1 MNTEKLVIIQPE
13 KLYPLV
19 ITVDRDDGSQGT
31 VSVVWNKDTARMEL
45 EVYNAELD
53 QAAKVL
59 FNYVIDYIETWQEQ
73 FHLDA
78 LAYER
83 KFALIKG

>member
-1 MNTEKLVIIQPE
+1 MTGKLVIAQPE
-13 KLYPLV
+13 KIYPLV
-19 ITVDRDDGSQGT
+19 ITVDHDDGSQGT
-31 VSVVWNKDTARMEL
+31 VSIVWNKDIARMEL
-45 EVYNAELD
+45 EVNNAELD

-59 FNYVIDYIETWQEQ
+59 FNFLVGYIETWQEK
-73 FHLDA
+73 FHLET